1 MLSFSCLFQDPELSE
16 IIRKR
21 SGVPLIYIAFNAI
34 TIESPADFSK
44 QIAQEKLEKNLN
56 PSEHSLSV
64 IKQLKRDTFGEE
76 EIVKPRK
83 KKKPKGQNPMSCK
96 KKKKRTDEE
105 KKKKKRK
112 KLKHKKQKVTL
123 ESLVSMESGS

>member
-1 MLSFSCLFQDPELSE
+1 M
-16 IIRKR
+16 
-21 SGVPLIYIAFNAI
+21 PLIYIAFNAI

-56 PSEHSLSV
+56 PSDHSLSV
-64 IKQLKRDTFGEE
+64 IKQLKHDTFGEE
-76 EIVKPRK
+76 EVVKQRK
-83 KKKPKGQNPMSCK
+83 KKKTKGQNPMSCK

-112 KLKHKKQKVTL
+112 KVKHKKHKVTL
-123 ESLVSMESGS
+123 DSLASLGSGS